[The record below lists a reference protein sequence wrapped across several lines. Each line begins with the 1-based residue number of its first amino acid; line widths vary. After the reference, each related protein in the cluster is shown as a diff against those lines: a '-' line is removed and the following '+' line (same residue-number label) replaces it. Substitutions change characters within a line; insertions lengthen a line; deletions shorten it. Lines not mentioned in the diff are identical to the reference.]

1 MLNNSFIH
9 SRMKNSSHKWIQNH
23 NKMLMTFL
31 LLSLIFSLCHCV
43 IPSQPIVVSPNTE
56 SSPSNF
62 IFNFA
67 LQKQLESTGYLLI
80 SFSPLIST
88 VTPKSCIVIS
98 TNIALLSISNCQNLD
113 TGSIAG
119 TLTVNKTWINQINPN
134 ILPTQ
139 TIAVQFNQN
148 LAPNV

>member
-9 SRMKNSSHKWIQNH
+9 SRMKSSSNKWILKESH
-23 NKMLMTFL
+23 LFMTFL
-31 LLSLIFSLCHCV
+31 LLSMIFSFCHCV
-43 IPSQPIVVSPNTE
+43 IPSRPIVVSPNTE

-67 LQKQLESTGYLLI
+67 LEKQLESTGYLLI
-80 SFSPLIST
+80 SFSPLVST
-88 VTPKSCIVIS
+88 VSPKSCLVIS
-98 TNIALLSISNCQNLD
+98 TNVASLTITNCQNLD
-113 TGSIAG
+113 TGSSAG
-119 TLTVNKTWINQINPN
+119 TLTVNKTWIGQINPN

-148 LAPNV
+148 LSPNV